1 MGELFFRTW
10 FCLIS
15 FRLSFFHDACNKYQ
29 LRTGTGR
36 FIRFFAM
43 VSAFNGQSAM
53 TVEIY
58 QVVSS
63 VFFETGPA
71 FNGQSAMNVDI
82 YLFYGLFTPKRH
94 FKTDFIK

>member
-1 MGELFFRTW
+1 MMQVVKINYVLEQVV
-10 FCLIS
+10 S
-15 FRLSFFHDACNKYQ
+15 SV
-29 LRTGTGR
+29 
-36 FIRFFAM
+36 FFAM
-43 VSAFNGQSAM
+43 GSLFNGQSAM
-53 TVEIY
+53 NVEIY

-63 VFFETGPA
+63 VFFEMGSA